1 MSDQN
6 IDAIVKDLEPLP
18 GMWDRHLPVEAK
30 ARKLQQ
36 RAEKLLAYALELRMN
51 ITIERINVPPLA
63 MGNTN
68 VVVTT
73 WPMREMAQPIER
85 PEGRT

>member
-1 MSDQN
+1 MIETN
-6 IDAIVKDLEPLP
+6 LP
-18 GMWDRHLPVEAK
+18 AALSVGEK
-30 ARKLQQ
+30 SRKLQQ
-36 RAEKLLAYALELRMN
+36 MAEWLLAYALDLKMN